1 MDEKP
6 DQIMNHIDTQRQE
19 LGRNLNEL
27 ESRVKGATDWR
38 VQFDK
43 NPMLM
48 MGVALGGGLLLGT
61 MVGGRRSSSSR
72 SSSSSSR
79 NYTSSTMRSA
89 GTGATAYGLS
99 SSGTGTGTSGS
110 TSTSSPALREQ
121 RRKATDTLEHMKAAL
136 VGFAIAKVKEF
147 MSEALPGFDHHLSE
161 AERKSSQQQSGSQGN
176 SMYGSGSGSSYGH
189 EQSGGYGSSG
199 SQGSGM
205 YGGGT
210 GSQASTRG
218 SESSHQQGGQ
228 RDQQRQP
235 VGTNPGL
242 NI

>member
-6 DQIMNHIDTQRQE
+6 DEIMNHIDTQRQE

-38 VQFDK
+38 MQFDK

-48 MGVALGGGLLLGT
+48 MGVALGGGVLLGT
-61 MVGGRRSSSSR
+61 MVGGKRSSNR
-72 SSSSSSR
+72 SSYNSSSR

-89 GTGATAYGLS
+89 GLGATAYGLS
-99 SSGTGTGTSGS
+99 SSGSGS
-110 TSTSSPALREQ
+110 GSGASSSSSSTSSPALREQ
-121 RRKATDTLEHMKAAL
+121 KRKATDTLEHMKAAL
-136 VGFAIAKVKEF
+136 VGFAISKVKEF

-161 AERKSSQQQSGSQGN
+161 AERKNSQEHQSG
-176 SMYGSGSGSSYGH
+176 SYGH
-189 EQSGGYGSSG
+189 EQSGGYASG
-199 SQGSGM
+199 SQGSGG
-205 YGGGT
+205 YGSGGYGSGT

-218 SESSHQQGGQ
+218 ESSHGDQH
-228 RDQQRQP
+228 DQQHHQP
-235 VGTNPGL
+235 VGSNPGL

>member
-6 DQIMNHIDTQRQE
+6 DEIMNHIDSQRQE

-38 VQFDK
+38 MQFDK

-61 MVGGRRSSSSR
+61 MVGGKRSSSR
-72 SSSSSSR
+72 SSYSSSSR
-79 NYTSSTMRSA
+79 NYTSNTMQSA
-89 GTGATAYGLS
+89 GIGATAYGLS
-99 SSGTGTGTSGS
+99 SSGSGS
-110 TSTSSPALREQ
+110 GSGASTSSSSTSSPALREQ
-121 RRKATDTLEHMKAAL
+121 KRKATDTLEHMKAAL
-136 VGFAIAKVKEF
+136 VGFAVAKVKEF

-161 AERKSSQQQSGSQGN
+161 AERKNSQQHQSG
-176 SMYGSGSGSSYGH
+176 SYGH
-189 EQSGGYGSSG
+189 EQSGGYASG
-199 SQGSGM
+199 SQGSGG
-205 YGGGT
+205 YGSGSYGSGT

-218 SESSHQQGGQ
+218 ESSQGDQHNQQHH
-228 RDQQRQP
+228 QP
-235 VGTNPGL
+235 VGANPGL

>member
-38 VQFDK
+38 MQFDK

-61 MVGGRRSSSSR
+61 MVGGKRSSNR
-72 SSSSSSR
+72 SSYNSGSR
-79 NYTSSTMRSA
+79 NYTSTTMRSA
-89 GTGATAYGLS
+89 GAGATAYGLS
-99 SSGTGTGTSGS
+99 SSGSGS
-110 TSTSSPALREQ
+110 GSGASTSSSSTSPALREQ
-121 RRKATDTLEHMKAAL
+121 KRKATDTLEHMKAAL
-136 VGFAIAKVKEF
+136 VGFAVAKVKEF
-147 MSEALPGFDHHLSE
+147 MSEALPGFDHHLNE
-161 AERKSSQQQSGSQGN
+161 AERKNSQHESHGGSF
-176 SMYGSGSGSSYGH
+176 GH
-189 EQSGGYGSSG
+189 EQSGGYASG
-199 SQGSGM
+199 SQGSGGG
-205 YGGGT
+205 YGVGSST

-218 SESSHQQGGQ
+218 GQSGQGDQ
-228 RDQQRQP
+228 HDQQHQQP
-235 VGTNPGL
+235 VGANPGL